1 MKKLII
7 GFIVLVLIMVGF
19 IWKSNNDRDARQEAL
34 TIQTQ
39 QHNKKMA
46 QLEAEAQAKAEK
58 EAEDKINQEQAKLNE
73 EKSKADLS
81 IAIASAAVKS
91 QLFDPDSAKF
101 QNQKGNCGEV
111 NSKNKF
117 GGYVGYSRYVFLASD
132 NMVAIESNSSDS
144 IWPTSVMNDLWSRHC
159 N

>member
-7 GFIVLVLIMVGF
+7 GLFVLVLIMVGF

-34 TIQTQ
+34 AIQTQ

>member
-34 TIQTQ
+34 AIQTE

>member
-1 MKKLII
+1 MNKMFIILGILICVMI
-7 GFIVLVLIMVGF
+7 GVVL
-19 IWKSNNDRDARQEAL
+19 KSNSDRKAREEAL
-34 TIQTQ
+34 AQQTQ
-39 QHNKKMA
+39 KYNQKMS
-46 QLEAEAQAKAEK
+46 QLEAENQARLAQEV
-58 EAEDKINQEQAKLNE
+58 EDKAPKEQTKLNE

-144 IWPTSVMNDLWSRHC
+144 IWSTSVMNDLWSRHC

>member
-1 MKKLII
+1 MKKLIVAL
-7 GFIVLVLIMVGF
+7 IVLLIIMVGF
-19 IWKSNNDRDARQEAL
+19 IWKSKIDREKR
-34 TIQTQ
+34 
-39 QHNKKMA
+39 H
-46 QLEAEAQAKAEK
+46 EAQAKQIELHNVKMAKLEAEKQAKLEK
-58 EAEDKINQEQAKLNE
+58 EAQDRINEEQARLKDEENKEKLNIVLAE
-73 EKSKADLS
+73 
-81 IAIASAAVKS
+81 AAVKS

-101 QNQKGNCGEV
+101 KNQKGNCGEV